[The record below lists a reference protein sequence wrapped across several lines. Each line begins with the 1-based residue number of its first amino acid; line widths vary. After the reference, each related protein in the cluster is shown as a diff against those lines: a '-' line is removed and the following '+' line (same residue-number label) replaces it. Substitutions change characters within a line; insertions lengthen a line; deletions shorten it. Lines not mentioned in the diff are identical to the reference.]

1 MVIEQTVE
9 IPADYRL
16 FLELPRSVPA
26 GVRAK
31 IAITIPGTPL
41 STGAEQDAAFA
52 SDIITERLNAVYAHE
67 SSSLDPG
74 LALAQ
79 AEALDEEDW

>member
-26 GVRAK
+26 GVQARV
-31 IAITIPGTPL
+31 AITIPGTAL
-41 STGAEQDAAFA
+41 STGAEQDAACTR
-52 SDIITERLNAVYAHE
+52 DMITERLNEVYTHE

-79 AEALDEEDW
+79 AEALGEEDW

>member
-1 MVIEQTVE
+1 MVIEKTVE

-26 GVRAK
+26 GVQAK
-31 IAITIPGTPL
+31 VAITIPVMPP
-41 STGAEQDAAFA
+41 STGVEQGAAFE

-67 SSSLDPG
+67 GSSLDPG

-79 AEALDEEDW
+79 AETLGEEDW

>member
-31 IAITIPGTPL
+31 VAITIPGTAL
-41 STGAEQDAAFA
+41 STGAEQDAACVR
-52 SDIITERLNAVYAHE
+52 DMITERLNEVYAHE
-67 SSSLDPG
+67 RSSLDPG